1 VVPLQTY
8 LYQELRPNLDIFVGR
23 RLSLDRKKRTMK
35 FFSKVRR
42 HLFEAHAV
50 AQWRWYDAVLA
61 AVAIFMIASWI
72 LAESRTTKCSC
83 PQTGSPV
90 HVLESRQRVIFPSKR
105 HDYVINVRSEV
116 ALDEKVL
123 CQGIAQAAQL
133 AQGTGD

>member
-1 VVPLQTY
+1 MVPLQTY

-23 RLSLDRKKRTMK
+23 RLTLDRKKRTMK
-35 FFSKVRR
+35 FFSNRWQW
-42 HLFEAHAV
+42 FNAV
-50 AQWRWYDAVLA
+50 AG

-83 PQTGSPV
+83 PQTGWPV
-90 HVLESRQRVIFPSKR
+90 HVLEIRQRVIFPSKQ
-105 HDYVINVRSEV
+105 HDYVINIRSKV
-116 ALDEKVL
+116 ALDKEML